1 MPYRHGGKREW
12 DQIRQVF
19 AIAVELGRYTASQ
32 ELVAKALMRL
42 AVRFHKG
49 SLGYRAAFM
58 QSGTLEWCAAAR
70 PRLSSGHSWH
80 AGG

>member
-49 SLGYRAAFM
+49 SLGYRAAFT

-70 PRLSSGHSWH
+70 PRLSSGHSRH